1 MLVFPEKRVPMM
13 ATNILPQ
20 EGIQVRAKRSHTQI
34 HGRGKEF
41 ASPLA
46 VGSHH
51 ELETLLAI
59 MMQNHIMHS
68 RQ

>member
-20 EGIQVRAKRSHTQI
+20 EGTQVDQSHTQI
-34 HGRGKEF
+34 RRGKEF
-41 ASPLA
+41 ASPLP

-51 ELETLLAI
+51 EPETPLAI